1 MFHSIA
7 DRFSEFHDISL
18 GSSETDIVLVFIDVV
33 LLVAASVDVRD
44 VVSAGANG
52 ITVRCSSHW
61 GGLGDEWTCET
72 TLASAYVLHRLSAM

>member
-18 GSSETDIVLVFIDVV
+18 GSSGTDIVLVFIDVV

-52 ITVRCSSHW
+52 ITVRCGSHW
-61 GGLGDEWTCET
+61 GG
-72 TLASAYVLHRLSAM
+72 SP